1 MVVKQVFNFVNDV
14 IKQTSGLTAVEVVD
28 AQGLV
33 ALGNEVLS
41 SDTMVENFMGVLYD
55 KTAKMVVSNRPYDG
69 RVKQLMMDTFT
80 FGAILQK
87 IYVAPM
93 EAKDSP
99 QWNIEDE
106 TEYSPIYIVKP
117 EVKQKIFSGIDTWE
131 FDTAIPDVQIRS
143 AFTSA
148 EQMAVFIDAIYV
160 SLENSMNMSLEVL
173 ANTVYATMIA
183 NRIIETKVN
192 SRGANTVVD
201 LLAGYK
207 AHTGDTAM
215 TADKAKTSPEFYKY
229 AGMIMKQTIMRME
242 QMGTTFNTEGYYR
255 HTPREMLNVAMVAD
269 FVAGFDTYLQADTF
283 HNEITALPN
292 YTEVPFWQGSGT
304 DWNSTR
310 KINIKTQGFTV
321 NQDGIVAIFADIE
334 AMGMT
339 IDNQRQKSVY
349 DGRHEVTAVYNKAD
363 KGYFCD
369 PSENAVVF
377 ILADEVATPQS
388 L

>member
-99 QWNIEDE
+99 QWNVEDE

-183 NRIIETKVN
+183 NRIIETKAN

-321 NQDGIVAIFADIE
+321 NQDGIVAIFADVE

>member
-1 MVVKQVFNFVNDV
+1 MVAKQVFNFVNDV

-99 QWNIEDE
+99 QWNVEDE

-207 AHTGDTAM
+207 AYTGDTAM
-215 TADKAKTSPEFYKY
+215 NAAKAKTSPEFYKY

-321 NQDGIVAIFADIE
+321 NQDGIVAIFADVE

-377 ILADEVATPQS
+377 ILADAVSTPQS

>member
-1 MVVKQVFNFVNDV
+1 MEVKHVFNFVNDV

-99 QWNIEDE
+99 QWNVEDE

-183 NRIIETKVN
+183 NRIIETKAN

-377 ILADEVATPQS
+377 ILADEVSTPQS

>member
-99 QWNIEDE
+99 QWNVEDE

-207 AHTGDTAM
+207 AYTGDTAM
-215 TADKAKTSPEFYKY
+215 TAAKAKTSPEFYKY

-321 NQDGIVAIFADIE
+321 NQDGIVAIFADVE

-377 ILADEVATPQS
+377 ILADAVSTPQS

>member
-14 IKQTSGLTAVEVVD
+14 IKQTTGLTAVEVVD

-99 QWNIEDE
+99 QWNVEDE

-183 NRIIETKVN
+183 NRIIETKTN

-207 AHTGDTAM
+207 AHTGDNAM

-283 HNEITALPN
+283 HNEITSLPN

>member
-99 QWNIEDE
+99 QWNVEDE

-207 AHTGDTAM
+207 AYTGDAAM

-321 NQDGIVAIFADIE
+321 NQDGIVAIFADVE

-377 ILADEVATPQS
+377 ILADAVSTPQS

>member
-93 EAKDSP
+93 EAKNSP
-99 QWNIEDE
+99 QWNVEDE

-183 NRIIETKVN
+183 NRIIETKAN

-207 AHTGDTAM
+207 AHTGDNAM
-215 TADKAKTSPEFYKY
+215 NADKAKTSPEFYKY

-283 HNEITALPN
+283 HNEITSLPN

>member
-99 QWNIEDE
+99 QWNVEDE

-183 NRIIETKVN
+183 NRIIETKAN

-283 HNEITALPN
+283 HNEITSLPN

>member
-99 QWNIEDE
+99 QWNVEDE
-106 TEYSPIYIVKP
+106 TEYSPVYIVKP

-207 AHTGDTAM
+207 AYTGDTAM
-215 TADKAKTSPEFYKY
+215 TVAKAKTSPEFYKY

-321 NQDGIVAIFADIE
+321 NQDGIVAIFADVE

-377 ILADEVATPQS
+377 ILADAVSTPQS

>member
-33 ALGNEVLS
+33 AVGNEVLS

-99 QWNIEDE
+99 QWNVEDE

-183 NRIIETKVN
+183 NRIIETKAN

-207 AHTGDTAM
+207 AHTGDNAM

-321 NQDGIVAIFADIE
+321 NQDGIVAIFADVE

>member
-1 MVVKQVFNFVNDV
+1 MVVKQVFNFVNEV
-14 IKQTSGLTAVEVVD
+14 IRQTAGLSAVEVVD

-99 QWNIEDE
+99 QWGVEDE
-106 TEYSPIYIVKP
+106 MEYTPIYIVKP
-117 EVKQKIFSGIDTWE
+117 QVKQKIFSGIDTWE

-207 AHTGDTAM
+207 AHTGDNAM
-215 TADKAKTSPEFYKY
+215 TAAKAKTSPEFYKY

-304 DWNSTR
+304 DWNGTR
-310 KINIKTQGFTV
+310 KINIKTQGHTV